1 MSQLTLNGDTSNYV
15 AIATPTTITANWTLT
30 LPQNVPATSGAF
42 LSATTAGVASWTT
55 NTFPSTA
62 AAGTVLAA
70 ATANTITATA
80 TPTLGIAGTTAGT
93 LTLSGATSGTVILQS
108 AAVAGSNYTWT
119 FQNPGGNVN
128 VGYRNLPPVGT
139 KTGSYTLDVADVGK
153 YVQVSTGG
161 SITIPDATF
170 SEGDAISI
178 FNNTSGNITI
188 TCTIS
193 TAYIAGTNTD
203 KTTMTLATRGVATI
217 LFISGTICVVSGN
230 VS

>member
-1 MSQLTLNGDTSNYV
+1 MSQITLNGDTSNYV

-30 LPQNVPATSGAF
+30 LPQNVPSSSGSF

-80 TPTLGIAGTTAGT
+80 TPVLGIAGTTAGT
-93 LTLSGATSGTVILQS
+93 LTLSGLTSGTAVLQTS
-108 AAVAGSNYTWT
+108 AIAGSGFTWT
-119 FQNPGGNVN
+119 FNNPGANAS
-128 VGYRNLPPVGT
+128 VGYLNIPPVGT
-139 KTGSYTLDVADVGK
+139 KTSSYQLAPADVGK

-161 SITIPDATF
+161 SITIPNATF
-170 SEGDAISI
+170 AEGDVISI

-188 TCTIS
+188 TCSITD
-193 TAYIAGTNTD
+193 AYIAGTNTD
-203 KTTMTLATRGVATI
+203 KATMTLATRGLATV
-217 LFISGTICVVSGN
+217 LFISSTVCVVSGN